1 MKDVNLSNAISEREE
16 HEVPI
21 EKVSEQ
27 SLKDA
32 VQRLGGNAG

>member
-1 MKDVNLSNAISEREE
+1 MKEVSLSNTSSGKEE